1 MDQETSV
8 AIVLPTKYSSLQQI
22 VIIAGSIVTQ
32 VNQFWVENVEDV
44 TTGAKSAQD
53 LAHQHLTL
61 PNLLPINL
69 DLLLLLLV
77 NLLLFDM
84 TLACKD
90 PKTEDNKTQ
99 VMLIMNIALSVM
111 LLQEI

>member
-44 TTGAKSAQD
+44 TTDAKSTQD
-53 LAHQHLTL
+53 LQPLTL

-69 DLLLLLLV
+69 DLLLLLHG

-99 VMLIMNIALSVM
+99 VLLIMNIALSVM

>member
-1 MDQETSV
+1 MDLETSV

-22 VIIAGSIVTQ
+22 VITAGSIVTQ
-32 VNQFWVENVEDV
+32 VNQFWVENVENV
-44 TTGAKSAQD
+44 TTGVKSTQD
-53 LAHQHLTL
+53 LQPLTL
-61 PNLLPINL
+61 PNLLPVNLL
-69 DLLLLLLV
+69 DLLLLLHV
-77 NLLLFDM
+77 NLPLFDM

>member
-1 MDQETSV
+1 MAQETSV

-44 TTGAKSAQD
+44 TTDAKSTQD
-53 LAHQHLTL
+53 LQPLTL
-61 PNLLPINL
+61 PNLLPVNLL
-69 DLLLLLLV
+69 DLLLLLHG

-99 VMLIMNIALSVM
+99 VLLIMNIALSVM